1 MATAEQGKEEEGM
14 VSETQV
20 VTMEQ
25 GEEEGEGMVAET
37 QMVKKELVP
46 GKILRSRVACLIFV
60 RRMQEASPKG
70 FIKPR
75 FRKPPGMME
84 LTKKGFCK
92 VTKFVHHFDMFF
104 LASSVVCAL
113 IQVKRYLVT
122 RHPPRDRH
130 NSFLLE
136 M

>member
-1 MATAEQGKEEEGM
+1 M

-25 GEEEGEGMVAET
+25 GEEEEGMVAET

-60 RRMQEASPKG
+60 RHMQEASPKG

-84 LTKKGFCK
+84 LARKGFCK

-104 LASSVVCAL
+104 LASSVMCVM

-122 RHPPRDRH
+122 
-130 NSFLLE
+130 
-136 M
+136 

>member
-1 MATAEQGKEEEGM
+1 MVATAEQGKEEEGM

-25 GEEEGEGMVAET
+25 GEEEEEGMVAQT
-37 QMVKKELVP
+37 QMVKELVP

-84 LTKKGFCK
+84 LAKKGFCK

-104 LASSVVCAL
+104 LASSVVCVM

-122 RHPPRDRH
+122 
-130 NSFLLE
+130 
-136 M
+136 